1 MYNQHLWILGCVQNS
16 EKYLSQV
23 FANLQGCQSL
33 FAGSTILVLENDSR
47 DCTRS
52 WLRSFGRTHGGVK
65 AQSFQGLNDQIPV
78 KTVRL
83 AALRNAGIDWLHA
96 LGALRSPND
105 LVMILDFDEVNA
117 DPWDFSQLEQVVSR
131 SWLVIK
137 QAQFFLISLA
147 LITISRLRHSELC
160 PHDVWWQVYQMHI
173 KNPHWSDSKCL
184 DAGYFPWQLNLSPR
198 QEPFMVDSAFGGL
211 GLYKASW
218 LQRAQAPYCGETVRL
233 LCVEDE
239 GSRLLRWQVCEHVNF
254 HAGLRSA
261 GASLW
266 IYPAW
271 INWNTQTV
279 VDRGG
284 LRPNPSS
291 WKYLSF

>member
-117 DPWDFSQLEQVVSR
+117 DPWDFSQLEQVVSWFLAR
-131 SWLVIK
+131 D
-137 QAQFFLISLA
+137 QAGAVFPNQLGPYYDLWAF
-147 LITISRLRHSELC
+147 RHSELC
-160 PHDVWWQVYQMHI
+160 RAARKKEI
-173 KNPHWSDSKCL
+173 KQCL
-184 DAGYFPWQLNLSPR
+184 RPCQLN
-198 QEPFMVDSAFGGL
+198 G
-211 GLYKASW
+211 
-218 LQRAQAPYCGETVRL
+218 
-233 LCVEDE
+233 
-239 GSRLLRWQVCEHVNF
+239 
-254 HAGLRSA
+254 
-261 GASLW
+261 
-266 IYPAW
+266 
-271 INWNTQTV
+271 
-279 VDRGG
+279 
-284 LRPNPSS
+284 
-291 WKYLSF
+291 